1 MPSDNRRQQIENI
14 LQRILNDLQL
24 RRTTGP
30 PLGMHPPLND
40 SSRSDEKAKE
50 EKKSEEEEGQ
60 MEAERGQQQQQPH
73 QPQPQNFSHG
83 NDISEPNELNVVY
96 EYKCSICTI
105 DKIDTYGAPCGHL
118 CCRNCWDKWLLAFR
132 EMKEDELDDSQLVE
146 EAIKTPDCM
155 FCRTPVESVRR
166 AFCC

>member
-1 MPSDNRRQQIENI
+1 M

-24 RRTTGP
+24 RRSTGP
-30 PLGMHPPLND
+30 PLGIHAPLND

-50 EKKSEEEEGQ
+50 EEKSKEEEEEEQ
-60 MEAERGQQQQQPH
+60 MEAEERQQQQQPQAQP

-83 NDISEPNELNVVY
+83 NDINEPNEPNVVY

-105 DKIDTYGAPCGHL
+105 DNIDTYCAPCGHL
-118 CCRNCWDKWLLAFR
+118 CCRSCWAKWLLAFR
-132 EMKEDELDDSQLVE
+132 EMKEDELDDPQLVE